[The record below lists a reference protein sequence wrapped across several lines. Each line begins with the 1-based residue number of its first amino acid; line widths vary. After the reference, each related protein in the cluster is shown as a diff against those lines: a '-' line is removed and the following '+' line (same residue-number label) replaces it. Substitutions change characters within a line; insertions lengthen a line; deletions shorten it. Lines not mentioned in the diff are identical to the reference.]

1 MRNLGKKRYLL
12 GFVKWD
18 CIDKNYIILNPVN
31 FTKIKD
37 KMRRQNKKILV
48 GLVIAFAL
56 VGCGDKVEIT
66 PKEEKI
72 KIVNE
77 YFEEKNKK
85 YEEIT
90 AKLQVLADKGN
101 EKAEKELE
109 RWDEIRAEISAK
121 NMFKI
126 DEKTKK
132 EVEEMRK
139 AGRLW

>member
-1 MRNLGKKRYLL
+1 
-12 GFVKWD
+12 
-18 CIDKNYIILNPVN
+18 
-31 FTKIKD
+31 
-37 KMRRQNKKILV
+37 MRRQNKKILV
-48 GLVIAFAL
+48 GLVIALAL

-109 RWDEIRAEISAK
+109 RWDEIRAEIRVK
-121 NMFKI
+121 NMFQVS
-126 DEKTKK
+126 EETKK
-132 EVEEMRK
+132 RAEEIRK
-139 AGRLW
+139 KGSW